1 MSALREVSNLANNH
15 GVDLKQRQQASRIDP
30 NSNGFSGVS
39 FLHQDS
45 LHRGTQ
51 QQQQQHQQ
59 QLSQRL
65 AGVNSI
71 SATTSHSLHSFMARS
86 SDGGDLHAHA
96 RRTSAMG
103 SLRASRAFSSP
114 RADARHAHEP
124 TYCTDLIG
132 DITDMFVERE
142 RQAVARFNE
151 GNASNGPTN
160 TSTLYAYYASPQYL
174 QHQPEINEK
183 MRMILVDWLIDVH
196 LKFKLHAETMY
207 LAVNI
212 IDRYLSCANTKVDRT
227 TFVPRAQLQ
236 MVGVSAMLLA
246 AKYEEIWPPEVKECV
261 HISANTYTREE
272 IIAMERSIC
281 TALSFRLTV
290 PTPFPFASRAWT
302 VLDGDD
308 FLGVGADEEQRRH
321 HFSIVRHATGFFM
334 EHALL
339 DYKSL
344 HFTPSQIA
352 HASVFLALL
361 TLRTKLEL
369 PVTSSSSSLPVW
381 TDALRYYTRS
391 DVQDF
396 RGCAEVILEYV
407 NYVPTTKYQAV
418 RRKYNSSRYME
429 ISKLLLPN
437 ELPAP

>member
-1 MSALREVSNLANNH
+1 MAALREVSNLASNL
-15 GVDLKQRQQASRIDP
+15 GADIKQRQQNCRVDP
-30 NSNGFSGVS
+30 NNNGFSGAS
-39 FLHQDS
+39 FLNQDS
-45 LHRGTQ
+45 LHRGSQ
-51 QQQQQHQQ
+51 QEQ

-65 AGVNSI
+65 TAASSF
-71 SATTSHSLHSFMARS
+71 SAVTSHSMHSLVVRR
-86 SDGGDLHAHA
+86 GDSESHIHA
-96 RRTSAMG
+96 RRTNVIVPQ
-103 SLRASRAFSSP
+103 RTSRALSGSC
-114 RADARHAHEP
+114 ADARHAQEP

-151 GNASNGPTN
+151 GNASNEPTN
-160 TSTLYAYYASPQYL
+160 TSTLYAYYASPRYL

-207 LAVNI
+207 LAVNL
-212 IDRYLSCANTKVDRT
+212 IDRYLSCANNKVDRA

-236 MVGVSAMLLA
+236 LVGVCAMLLA

-272 IIAMERSIC
+272 IIQMERAIC

-302 VLDGDD
+302 VLEGDD
-308 FLGVGADEEQRRH
+308 FLGIGTDEEQRRQY
-321 HFSIVRHATGFFM
+321 FAIVRHATSFFM

-339 DYKSL
+339 DYKCL
-344 HFTPSQIA
+344 QFTPSQIA

-361 TLRTKLEL
+361 MLRTKLEL
-369 PVTSSSSSLPVW
+369 PKTPTFPVW
-381 TDALRYYTRS
+381 TDALRYYTKS
-391 DVQDF
+391 EVQEF
-396 RGCAEVILEYV
+396 RDCAEVILDYV

-429 ISKLLLPN
+429 ISKMLMPN
-437 ELPAP
+437 ELPTL

>member
-1 MSALREVSNLANNH
+1 MSALREVSNLASNI
-15 GVDLKQRQQASRIDP
+15 GGDIKQRQLTSRIDP
-30 NSNGFSGVS
+30 NGNGFSGTS
-39 FLHQDS
+39 LIRQDS
-45 LHRGTQ
+45 LQRGSQ
-51 QQQQQHQQ
+51 QEK

-65 AGVNSI
+65 TAASSFSGV
-71 SATTSHSLHSFMARS
+71 ASHSMHGFMGRKSEAESHLHTW
-86 SDGGDLHAHA
+86 
-96 RRTSAMG
+96 RTSTIAP
-103 SLRASRAFSSP
+103 P
-114 RADARHAHEP
+114 RAGRALSSSHVDIRHAHDP

-142 RQAVARFNE
+142 RHAVARFNE
-151 GNASNGPTN
+151 ENVSAGPTN

-207 LAVNI
+207 LSVNL
-212 IDRYLSCANTKVDRT
+212 IDRYLSCVNNRVDRT

-236 MVGVSAMLLA
+236 LVGVSAMLLA

-272 IIAMERSIC
+272 ITQMERSIC

-302 VLDGDD
+302 VLDGED
-308 FLGVGADEEQRRH
+308 FLCVGADEEQRRLY
-321 HFSIVRHATGFFM
+321 FAVVRHATSFFM

-339 DYKSL
+339 DYKCL
-344 HFTPSQIA
+344 QFTPSQIA

-361 TLRTKLEL
+361 TLRKKLDL
-369 PVTSSSSSLPVW
+369 PAALSFPVW
-381 TDALRYYTRS
+381 TDSLRHCTKA
-391 DVQDF
+391 DVPEF

-429 ISKLLLPN
+429 VSKMLMPN
-437 ELPAP
+437 EVPAM

>member
-1 MSALREVSNLANNH
+1 MAALREVSNLASNL
-15 GVDLKQRQQASRIDP
+15 GADIKQRQQTSRIDP
-30 NSNGFSGVS
+30 NNNGFSGAS
-39 FLHQDS
+39 FLNQDS
-45 LHRGTQ
+45 LHRGSQ
-51 QQQQQHQQ
+51 QEQ

-65 AGVNSI
+65 TAASSF
-71 SATTSHSLHSFMARS
+71 SAVTSHSIHSFMARRGES
-86 SDGGDLHAHA
+86 ESHAQPRRPHA
-96 RRTSAMG
+96 IAPFRT
-103 SLRASRAFSSP
+103 SRAFSGSSP
-114 RADARHAHEP
+114 DTRHAHEP
-124 TYCTDLIG
+124 TYCADLIG

-151 GNASNGPTN
+151 GNASNEPVN
-160 TSTLYAYYASPQYL
+160 ASTLYAYYASPQYL

-207 LAVNI
+207 LAVNL
-212 IDRYLSCANTKVDRT
+212 IDRYLSCANNKVDRN
-227 TFVPRAQLQ
+227 TFVPRARLQL
-236 MVGVSAMLLA
+236 VGVCAMLLA

-272 IIAMERSIC
+272 IIQMERSIC

-302 VLDGDD
+302 VLEGDD
-308 FLGVGADEEQRRH
+308 FLGIGTDEEQRRH
-321 HFSIVRHATGFFM
+321 YFALVRHATSFFM

-339 DYKSL
+339 DYKCL
-344 HFTPSQIA
+344 QFTPSQIA

-361 TLRTKLEL
+361 MLRTKLDL
-369 PVTSSSSSLPVW
+369 PKTSTFPVW
-381 TDALRYYTRS
+381 TDALRYYTKS
-391 DVQDF
+391 EVQEF
-396 RGCAEVILEYV
+396 RGCAEVILDYV

-429 ISKLLLPN
+429 ISKMLMPN
-437 ELPAP
+437 ELPAL

>member
-1 MSALREVSNLANNH
+1 MSALREVSNLAGNL
-15 GVDLKQRQQASRIDP
+15 GADIKQRQQASRIDP
-30 NSNGFSGVS
+30 NNHGFSGATL
-39 FLHQDS
+39 LHQEG
-45 LHRGTQ
+45 LHRGSQ
-51 QQQQQHQQ
+51 QEQ

-65 AGVNSI
+65 TAGSSF
-71 SATTSHSLHSFMARS
+71 SAATSHSLHSFMARKS
-86 SDGGDLHAHA
+86 ESEFHAHA
-96 RRTSAMG
+96 RRANAIAP
-103 SLRASRAFSSP
+103 LRAGRALSGSC
-114 RADARHAHEP
+114 ADIRHAHEP

-151 GNASNGPTN
+151 DSASNAPIN

-207 LAVNI
+207 LAVNL
-212 IDRYLSCANTKVDRT
+212 IDRYLSCANNRLDRT

-236 MVGVSAMLLA
+236 LVGVCAMLLA

-272 IIAMERSIC
+272 IIQMERSIC

-302 VLDGDD
+302 VLEGDD
-308 FLGVGADEEQRRH
+308 FLGVGADEEQRRQY
-321 HFSIVRHATGFFM
+321 FAIVRHATSFFM

-339 DYKSL
+339 DYKCL
-344 HFTPSQIA
+344 QFTPSQIA

-361 TLRTKLEL
+361 MLRTKLEL
-369 PVTSSSSSLPVW
+369 PKTSGFPVW
-381 TDALRYYTRS
+381 TDALRHCTKAE
-391 DVQDF
+391 VQEF

-429 ISKLLLPN
+429 ISKMLLPN
-437 ELPAP
+437 ELPTL